1 VNPDKPSPSK
11 ANSYSSFLIK
21 IERLYEHLLKIE
33 DEDKRLPI
41 LPERAIPL
49 HIEKRFQLCQKLFNG
64 LTRPVTT
71 SHKDE
76 GTFFILVNRNMA
88 TLKKLDS
95 EIDPEML
102 NISKVLLL
110 AYRSLFHLRDEHQLV
125 VLLCSLLKS
134 ANYKKFVAEAERSSQ
149 TSYGNNL
156 IKAIG

>member
-1 VNPDKPSPSK
+1 
-11 ANSYSSFLIK
+11 
-21 IERLYEHLLKIE
+21 
-33 DEDKRLPI
+33 
-41 LPERAIPL
+41 
-49 HIEKRFQLCQKLFNG
+49 
-64 LTRPVTT
+64 PVTT

-76 GTFFILVNRNMA
+76 GTFFILVNRNMP

-102 NISKVLLL
+102 NISKGLLL

-156 IKAIG
+156 IKAIGRIGQTRNLINISASMDNLEVVTNNKVFFAILV